1 VAAAVQ
7 PELEYIKA
15 TDGTD
20 TLYLAKARK
29 DILGDEYEVVEVL
42 KGEALIGLTYKGP
55 YDELPAQEGVH
66 HKVIPWD
73 EVSEDDGSGIVHI
86 APGCGRE
93 DFELSKEFDLD
104 VIAPL
109 DESGVY
115 IDGFGWLTGNAVADV
130 TKDIFIDLKE
140 KERLF
145 KREQITHRYPVCWRC
160 GTEVVFRLVDEWFID
175 MDELRYEI
183 MEVTKQITWLPEYGM
198 DQELDWLRNMDDWN
212 ISKKRYWGLAL
223 PIWECTDCDHFTVI
237 GGREEL
243 QEKAIDGWE
252 QFDGHTPHKP
262 YIDEV
267 KVACEKCGS
276 EARRVPDVGNPW
288 LDAGIVPYSTMHY
301 LTDHSYW
308 EKWFPADFIT
318 ESLPGQFR
326 NWFYS
331 LLAMSTVLEN
341 EPPFKTILGHALVKD
356 EHGEE
361 MHKSSGNAIPFDE
374 AADKMGVDV
383 MRWIYSVQNPVQNLN
398 FGYSIADEVRRNIL
412 TLWNTYSFFV
422 TYANIDEFDPNDEP
436 LDYSERSDLDRWVI
450 AKLNTLIET
459 AHDSYSS
466 FQVATFVRAA
476 DRFIDD
482 LSNWYVRRSRRRF
495 WRSEN
500 DTDKIAAYQTLY
512 EALMKLTQLLAPIMP
527 FMTEDMYQNLAV
539 HAGVKDAGESLHL
552 TAFPEANP
560 DLIDEELIREIDT
573 VIKIV
578 SMGRAARNKANIKV
592 RQPLQTIQVKT
603 RYDYE
608 EAAVQKL
615 ENQILQELNIKSL
628 EIVDD
633 VDELVQHKV
642 TPNFAVV
649 GKKYGSLVPQIKQAL
664 ETSNQEELYG
674 KVSTGENIPL
684 QFNGEALELLPDE
697 VSVETIEP
705 EDLAVVEDAG
715 YVAAINT
722 EITEELKKE
731 GMVRD
736 LVRYVQNMRK
746 DAGYQVEDHIRIGY
760 ETSGDLLDAIQEY
773 ESYFQNEILADEI
786 TAEAISGDLTENFNI
801 GEETIQVTIEKI

>member
-1 VAAAVQ
+1 
-7 PELEYIKA
+7 
-15 TDGTD
+15 
-20 TLYLAKARK
+20 
-29 DILGDEYEVVEVL
+29 
-42 KGEALIGLTYKGP
+42 
-55 YDELPAQEGVH
+55 
-66 HKVIPWD
+66 
-73 EVSEDDGSGIVHI
+73 
-86 APGCGRE
+86 
-93 DFELSKEFDLD
+93 
-104 VIAPL
+104 
-109 DESGVY
+109 
-115 IDGFGWLTGNAVADV
+115 
-130 TKDIFIDLKE
+130 
-140 KERLF
+140 
-145 KREQITHRYPVCWRC
+145 
-160 GTEVVFRLVDEWFID
+160 
-175 MDELRYEI
+175 
-183 MEVTKQITWLPEYGM
+183 
-198 DQELDWLRNMDDWN
+198 
-212 ISKKRYWGLAL
+212 
-223 PIWECTDCDHFTVI
+223 
-237 GGREEL
+237 
-243 QEKAIDGWE
+243 
-252 QFDGHTPHKP
+252 
-262 YIDEV
+262 
-267 KVACEKCGS
+267 
-276 EARRVPDVGNPW
+276 
-288 LDAGIVPYSTMHY
+288 
-301 LTDHSYW
+301 
-308 EKWFPADFIT
+308 
-318 ESLPGQFR
+318 
-326 NWFYS
+326 
-331 LLAMSTVLEN
+331 
-341 EPPFKTILGHALVKD
+341 
-356 EHGEE
+356 
-361 MHKSSGNAIPFDE
+361 
-374 AADKMGVDV
+374 
-383 MRWIYSVQNPVQNLN
+383 
-398 FGYSIADEVRRNIL
+398 
-412 TLWNTYSFFV
+412 
-422 TYANIDEFDPNDEP
+422 
-436 LDYSERSDLDRWVI
+436 
-450 AKLNTLIET
+450 
-459 AHDSYSS
+459 
-466 FQVATFVRAA
+466 
-476 DRFIDD
+476 
-482 LSNWYVRRSRRRF
+482 
-495 WRSEN
+495 
-500 DTDKIAAYQTLY
+500 
-512 EALMKLTQLLAPIMP
+512 MKLTQLLAPIMP

-731 GMVRD
+731 CMVRD

-773 ESYFQNEILADEI
+773 ESYFQNEILADEL